1 MKPAN
6 TKVVGGFVLGA
17 LALLVAAVVLFG
29 GGALFQRTTKGVVY
43 FQGSVSGLSVGAP
56 VEFRGVT
63 VGTVSDVKMEVNAQ
77 TAAAIIPVYLDFTP
91 AQITWISGERLS
103 SEARQDAIQ
112 RGLRAQ
118 LASQSL
124 ITGQLMVALD
134 FFPGTPAT
142 LVGHDKTVFEIP
154 TVPSQLEQV
163 TKAISSLPLRDIAD
177 RALQTLTSLDTL
189 LSSPDVHRSMTALA
203 ASLDEIEGL
212 LTAARPQL
220 SDTLVRADA
229 TLDAVQ
235 ATATHATGT
244 IDALTPDLKDS
255 VQHLTQ
261 LLGNADRQVGPLTA
275 DMRTLAKSLDE
286 LVAQA
291 QASLFTGVGV
301 LAPRSP
307 LRQDTEATM
316 RNLAAASSSLRSLAA
331 ELERNPN
338 AVIVGRAH

>member
-1 MKPAN
+1 VGSVADIDLEMNAETGAATIPVKLDLDP
-6 TKVVGGFVLGA
+6 TKV
-17 LALLVAAVVLFG
+17 
-29 GGALFQRTTKGVVY
+29 TW
-43 FQGSVSGLSVGAP
+43 
-56 VEFRGVT
+56 T
-63 VGTVSDVKMEVNAQ
+63 VGNQ
-77 TAAAIIPVYLDFTP
+77 LTAD
-91 AQITWISGERLS
+91 
-103 SEARQDAIQ
+103 ARRELIA

-118 LASQSL
+118 LAPQSL
-124 ITGQLMVALD
+124 ITGQLMVTLD
-134 FFPGTPAT
+134 LFPGTPVN

-189 LSSPDVHRSMTALA
+189 LGSPDVHRSMTALA
-203 ASLDEIEGL
+203 ASLNQIQEL

-229 TLDAVQ
+229 TLDALQ

-261 LLGNADRQVGPLTA
+261 LLGNTDRQVGPLTA
-275 DMRTLAKSLDE
+275 DLRTLAKSLDE

-307 LRQDTEATM
+307 LRQDTETTM

-331 ELERNPN
+331 ELDRNPN
-338 AVIVGRAH
+338 AVIVGRTR